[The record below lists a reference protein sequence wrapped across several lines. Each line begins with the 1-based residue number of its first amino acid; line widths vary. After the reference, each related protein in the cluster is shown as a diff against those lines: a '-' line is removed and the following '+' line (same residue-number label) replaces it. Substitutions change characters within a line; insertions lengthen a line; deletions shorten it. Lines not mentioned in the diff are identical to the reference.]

1 MGHIMAGA
9 LTSGRL
15 ATALRLAFY
24 PAFEPAAEKRFQAV
38 TREAQNAR
46 NAGDLAGAEQLYLRA
61 MAEARSDPSQ
71 VQRLRYGLAHIYQEQ
86 HRYREAEVIFRDQLA
101 KASESPEP
109 NMQVHAAHMCLA
121 RLYNDEGDRTKAEE
135 HYKSALAE
143 TEKAELWP
151 DRPLF
156 SSTALWLAKFYV
168 EQLRYSDAE
177 PLFERVVEIC
187 AADGAS
193 KSSFPYYLHELAKV
207 YEGQEKYDA
216 AEAAY
221 RRALKACEESE
232 QPADLSI
239 VRALDE
245 LARFCQA
252 RGRYA
257 EAEELSRR
265 RLALVEEKMNAQIA
279 AYIKPSLRWSR
290 DKNFEEARIKH
301 ARVPIAEAL
310 DRLAEICER
319 QEKYLEAEPLRR
331 RSLEIKQE
339 AWSETYGWI
348 WVDSLA
354 AYANALHKIGREQEA
369 AELDQRVEAIR
380 AKHPPGSVRSFSRLG
395 SMPMK
400 RTLRGR
406 FTTFMNA
413 LLHPSPR

>member
-1 MGHIMAGA
+1 MAGA

-24 PAFEPAAEKRFQAV
+24 PAFEPATEKRFQAV

-71 VQRLRYGLAHIYQEQ
+71 VQRLRYGLAQIYQEQ

-121 RLYNDEGDRTKAEE
+121 RLYNDEGDRAKAEE

-168 EQLRYSDAE
+168 EELRYSDAE

>member
-1 MGHIMAGA
+1 MAGA

-86 HRYREAEVIFRDQLA
+86 HRYREAEVIFREQLA

-109 NMQVHAAHMCLA
+109 SMQVHAAHMCLA
-121 RLYNDEGDRTKAEE
+121 RLYNDEGDRAKAEE
-135 HYKSALAE
+135 HYKSALTE
-143 TEKAELWP
+143 TEKAGLGP
-151 DRPLF
+151 DRQLF
-156 SSTALWLAKFYV
+156 SATALLLAKFYV
-168 EQLRYSDAE
+168 EQQRYSDAE

-187 AADGAS
+187 AAERAS

-279 AYIKPSLRWSR
+279 AYTKPSLRWSR
-290 DKNFEEARIKH
+290 DKNLEARIKH

-310 DRLAEICER
+310 ERLAEICER
-319 QEKYLEAEPLRR
+319 QEKYAEAEPLRR

-354 AYANALHKIGREQEA
+354 AYSNALHKIGREQEA
-369 AELDQRVEAIR
+369 AELDQRVASIR
-380 AKHPPGSVRSFSRLG
+380 AKHPPGSVRSFIRVG
-395 SMPMK
+395 STPMK

>member
-24 PAFEPAAEKRFQAV
+24 PALESPGEKRFQAV

-61 MAEARSDPSQ
+61 MAEASSDPSL

-121 RLYNDEGDRTKAEE
+121 RLYNDEGDRAKAEE
-135 HYKSALAE
+135 HYKSALGE
-143 TEKAELWP
+143 TEKAGLWP
-151 DRPLF
+151 DRQLF

-168 EQLRYSDAE
+168 EQQRYSDAE
-177 PLFERVVEIC
+177 PLFESVVEIC

-193 KSSFPYYLHELAKV
+193 KSSFPYHLHELAKV
-207 YEGQEKYDA
+207 YEAQEKYDA

-232 QPADLSI
+232 QPADFSI

-265 RLALVEEKMNAQIA
+265 GLALVEEKMNAQIA
-279 AYIKPSLRWSR
+279 AYTKPSLRWSR
-290 DKNFEEARIKH
+290 DKNLEARIKH

-310 DRLAEICER
+310 ERLAEICER

-331 RSLEIKQE
+331 RSLEIKQDL
-339 AWSETYGWI
+339 WGETYGWI

-354 AYANALHKIGREQEA
+354 AHANALHKIGREQEA
-369 AELDQRVEAIR
+369 AELDRRVEAIR
-380 AKHPPGSVRSFSRLG
+380 AKHPPGSVRSFIRLESR
-395 SMPMK
+395 PMK